1 MKEKIIKYLDRVEFW
16 DALVSAWHMVAVI
29 MAWALFLAW
38 SFTLGVVG
46 LVVGIA
52 ILASSFWWILAVIP
66 WLVLVVLTIAVY
78 RAFIK
83 DLRW

>member
-29 MAWALFLAW
+29 MAWAIFLGW
-38 SFTLGVVG
+38 CFILGVTG
-46 LVVGIA
+46 LVVGLA
-52 ILASSFWWILAVIP
+52 ILSNSFWWILAVIP